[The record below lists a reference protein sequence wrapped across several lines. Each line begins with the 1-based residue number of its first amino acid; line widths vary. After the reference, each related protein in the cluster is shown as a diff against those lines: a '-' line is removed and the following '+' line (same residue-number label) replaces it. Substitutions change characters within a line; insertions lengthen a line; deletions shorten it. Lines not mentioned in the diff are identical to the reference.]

1 MAIYRLQIG
10 DESVIVSIPELPQ
23 GCLLLD
29 TGSLLADFRTV
40 RAASAAGCGWRFG
53 RVHVTEAACEALNTL
68 LSRAAADRC
77 LRLSTV
83 QGNYRFIVDE
93 PIEQDITYRYAE
105 RIVLAVSDTVTRD
118 LWGITVDCTLEAGK
132 RKLIFRKA
140 GQGEPMDATRAET
153 DLVPP
158 GWRAGEHERLLAEIA
173 DIGRQIASLR
183 GGSKSLVREQLHTLE
198 AAKHEKWDAIRT
210 LWAGD
215 GGWHKKNGISP
226 NGDAVSVATRAAE

>member
-1 MAIYRLQIG
+1 M
-10 DESVIVSIPELPQ
+10 
-23 GCLLLD
+23 
-29 TGSLLADFRTV
+29 
-40 RAASAAGCGWRFG
+40 
-53 RVHVTEAACEALNTL
+53 HVTEAACEALNTL

-93 PIEQDITYRYAE
+93 PIEQDITYRYEE

-158 GWRAGEHERLLAEIA
+158 GWR
-173 DIGRQIASLR
+173 
-183 GGSKSLVREQLHTLE
+183 EQLHTLE
-198 AAKHEKWDAIRT
+198 AAKQEKWDAIRT

-215 GGWHKKNGISP
+215 GGWHKKNGITP

>member
-1 MAIYRLQIG
+1 MRARQRRAVERPAL
-10 DESVIVSIPELPQ
+10 
-23 GCLLLD
+23 
-29 TGSLLADFRTV
+29 
-40 RAASAAGCGWRFG
+40 RAADRYGWRFDG
-53 RVHVTEAACEALNTL
+53 VHVTEAACEALSIL
-68 LSRAAADRC
+68 LSRASADRC

-93 PIEQDITYRYAE
+93 PIEQDITYRFDE

-140 GQGEPMDATRAET
+140 AQGEPMDAVRAET

-158 GWRAGEHERLLAEIA
+158 QWRASEHERLLAEIA
-173 DIGRQIASLR
+173 DIGRQISSLR
-183 GGSKSLVREQLHTLE
+183 GGSKSLVREQLHVLE
-198 AAKHEKWDAIRT
+198 AAKQEKWDAIRA

-215 GGWHKKNGISP
+215 GGWHKKNGITPGASA
-226 NGDAVSVATRAAE
+226 AVAARPE